1 METNTKI
8 QDAVAQYKTACILQ
22 GQAFDKGNF
31 KKANKYFEEE
41 TKCVDFLKENNALN
55 ELFPFLYEED
65 ENLRISTAAVL
76 MHIDTN
82 ACLAVLNDI
91 ANKSHGVTNINA
103 EMTIS
108 EFKKGHI

>member
-55 ELFPFLYEED
+55 ELFPFLFSSLFWGQKVNCLE
-65 ENLRISTAAVL
+65 IS
-76 MHIDTN
+76 
-82 ACLAVLNDI
+82 
-91 ANKSHGVTNINA
+91 K
-103 EMTIS
+103 
-108 EFKKGHI
+108 

>member
-55 ELFPFLYEED
+55 ELTRS
-65 ENLRISTAAVL
+65 NLNF
-76 MHIDTN
+76 D
-82 ACLAVLNDI
+82 
-91 ANKSHGVTNINA
+91 
-103 EMTIS
+103 
-108 EFKKGHI
+108 